1 MFCSVV
7 AACVS
12 GCGVCTECR
21 AACDWTPH
29 TTTWNTCCHNTA
41 KHI

>member
-1 MFCSVV
+1 MFCSAV

-21 AACDWTPH
+21 AACESHSVGKSVSYGD
-29 TTTWNTCCHNTA
+29 
-41 KHI
+41 ILM